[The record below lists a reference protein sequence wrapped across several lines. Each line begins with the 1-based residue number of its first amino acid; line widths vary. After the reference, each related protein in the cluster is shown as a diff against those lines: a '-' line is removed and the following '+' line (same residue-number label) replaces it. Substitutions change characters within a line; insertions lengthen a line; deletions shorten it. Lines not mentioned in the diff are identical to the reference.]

1 MTEANT
7 SRPGCANV
15 EGRAVSDDNTP
26 IRLIASTSST
36 SPAKPTA
43 GPLRPSVQRPVAP
56 WRSLCLRAPVSRA
69 TGCRP
74 FRRPARGR
82 VAHLAIERS
91 GPFESRPS
99 SPLRPAS
106 RPLRRTPSPATQSWR
121 GQEGKQRPGKRSRRF
136 PNTHA
141 PESHQSGFAPLDPH
155 RHRRERA
162 RVRARLARPPGPRP
176 GSAPRHRA
184 LRALL
189 DSRPSSPLRP
199 ASRPLRRT
207 PSPATG

>member
-7 SRPGCANV
+7 SRPGRANV

-36 SPAKPTA
+36 SPAKPTTA

-56 WRSLCLRAPVSRA
+56 WRSRRPPMRPSRLLCEKAHMTAHEGVGPFGSQCLRAPVSRA

-91 GPFESRPS
+91 GPCSTAAIVAAATCLP
-99 SPLRPAS
+99 PPAAYTVTGD
-106 RPLRRTPSPATQSWR
+106 RMMGRRTGETATGEEVS
-121 GQEGKQRPGKRSRRF
+121 
-136 PNTHA
+136 TL
-141 PESHQSGFAPLDPH
+141 PEH
-155 RHRRERA
+155 
-162 RVRARLARPPGPRP
+162 ARP
-176 GSAPRHRA
+176 
-184 LRALL
+184 
-189 DSRPSSPLRP
+189 
-199 ASRPLRRT
+199 
-207 PSPATG
+207 